1 MEEKRRGE
9 KWYNGKQDSRPAR
22 RRTSKWAAYAHRDGS
37 PAIMENRVR
46 IDGTSGAKRE
56 ISVLDR
62 FRLAIGPFKED
73 SIRRLNG
80 DGQTDR
86 LFELVVCTRVSG
98 YLTKRLRFTESTRE
112 SGFNR
117 NPSRSS

>member
-62 FRLAIGPFKED
+62 FRLAIGPFKEFD
-73 SIRRLNG
+73 QTVERGRTDGQAARTGGVYSSIRVF
-80 DGQTDR
+80 DET
-86 LFELVVCTRVSG
+86 
-98 YLTKRLRFTESTRE
+98 FTVY
-112 SGFNR
+112 GIY
-117 NPSRSS
+117 SRIGI

>member
-1 MEEKRRGE
+1 MEQKRRAE

-62 FRLAIGPFKED
+62 FPRLVWPLALSRK
-73 SIRRLNG
+73 IRS
-80 DGQTDR
+80 DG
-86 LFELVVCTRVSG
+86 
-98 YLTKRLRFTESTRE
+98 
-112 SGFNR
+112 
-117 NPSRSS
+117 

>member
-9 KWYNGKQDSRPAR
+9 KWY
-22 RRTSKWAAYAHRDGS
+22 DGS

-86 LFELVVCTRVSG
+86 LLELVVCTRVSG